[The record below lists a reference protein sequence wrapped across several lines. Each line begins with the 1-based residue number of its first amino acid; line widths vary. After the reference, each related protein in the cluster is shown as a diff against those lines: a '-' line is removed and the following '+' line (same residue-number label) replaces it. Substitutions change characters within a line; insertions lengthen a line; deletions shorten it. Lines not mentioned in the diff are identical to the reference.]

1 MIKKLGLLSLV
12 AATSL
17 MASGWRIPEQSVNS
31 TALAGAYVAN
41 ASGADAAYFNPANMA
56 FMDQG
61 SYFEGDLTYIQLKE
75 IDFKGTDSGSPEFSA
90 NSEKEHFVLPALHY
104 VGEAYGNYR
113 FGISLTVPGGLSKR
127 WEGGGAPTLKS
138 EEFTLE
144 VYELN
149 PVVSYKVNEK
159 FAIAAGLRFV
169 YSKGK
174 VKSSG
179 TAPIIVPGL
188 GVVGTSDISRDMDGD
203 DIALGVNVAASYKP
217 IKNWVLSATYRSKVD
232 LEEKGDASL
241 SSTAVAPN
249 APFPGLLAGN
259 YNGNAG
265 VTVPLPA
272 VFALATAYTFDESTT
287 IELEFDRTFWGDYNS
302 LDFTYDRDLTLAT
315 DGAIAGF
322 ATPQARNWNHANAYR
337 IGVTHV
343 FNNTWTGMAGF
354 AYDETGA
361 PTDKIAYEL
370 PDSDARLYSMGVKY
384 NYSKQMSIGIA
395 ALYDDKKE
403 VTTSGDNPVQGTFS
417 NAGAYL
423 LTIGLGYKF

>member
-1 MIKKLGLLSLV
+1 MKKIGLLSLV
-12 AATSL
+12 VATSI

-41 ASGADAAYFNPANMA
+41 ASGADAAYYNPANMA

-75 IDFKGTDSGSPEFSA
+75 IDFEGTDGRSSTSTTKFSSS
-90 NSEKEHFVLPALHY
+90 SEKEHFVLPALHY

-127 WEGGGAPTLKS
+127 WEDGSTATLAS

-144 VYELN
+144 IFELN

-159 FAIAAGLRFV
+159 FALAAGLRFV

-174 VKSSG
+174 VKSKG
-179 TAPIIVPGL
+179 TLGLPGT
-188 GVVGTSDISRDMDGD
+188 GGTITSDISRDMDGD
-203 DIALGVNVAASYKP
+203 DIALGLNVAVSYKP
-217 IKNWVLSATYRSKVD
+217 TSNWTLSSTYRSKVD
-232 LEEKGDASL
+232 LEEKGTANL
-241 SSTAVAPN
+241 SSTDTGIPL
-249 APFPGLLAGN
+249 PGFGAGS
-259 YNGNAG
+259 YNGDVE

-272 VFALATAYTFDESTT
+272 VWSLATAYTFNETT
-287 IELEFDRTFWGDYNS
+287 TVELEFDRTFWGDYNE
-302 LDFTYDRDLTLAT
+302 LDFTYPTSLGNAILI
-315 DGAIAGF
+315 GAF
-322 ATPQARNWNHANAYR
+322 DNPKARNWNHANAYR
-337 IGVTHV
+337 IGITHK
-343 FNNTWTGMAGF
+343 FNEKWIGMAGF

-361 PTDKIAYEL
+361 PTDTISFEL

-384 NYSKQMSIGIA
+384 NYSDKMTIGIA
-395 ALYDDKKE
+395 GLYDDKKE
-403 VTTSGDNPVQGTFS
+403 VTADGKDTKGTFS

-423 LTIGLGYKF
+423 LTVGVSYKF